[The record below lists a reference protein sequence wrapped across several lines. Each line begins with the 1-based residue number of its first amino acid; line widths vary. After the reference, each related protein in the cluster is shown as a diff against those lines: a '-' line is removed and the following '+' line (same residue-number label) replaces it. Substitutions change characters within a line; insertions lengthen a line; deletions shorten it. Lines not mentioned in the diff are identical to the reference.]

1 MEKKN
6 LAEILCNC
14 PRGMKLD
21 STAFSELEFDHVDDK
36 GRIKCLAGKIKD
48 EVSLSKYGCV
58 NNSPYAN
65 CVIFPEGKDT
75 WEGFCPPCIPHT
87 EDTVA
92 KLVSLLKEKR
102 DNIDWVISQLCES

>member
-21 STAFSELEFDHVDDK
+21 SPAFSELEFDHVDDK

-75 WEGFCPPCIPHT
+75 WEGFCPPLHSAHRGHSCQAG
-87 EDTVA
+87 VA
-92 KLVSLLKEKR
+92 SER
-102 DNIDWVISQLCES
+102 EERQH